1 MKGSLDLGRPTLPS
15 FDFFTRSIAQAMTD
29 DRLWGPSYYERTE
42 LKAYALQDAIQDLMY
57 QCQAIEL
64 NQLSPPGS
72 PDSVDAATTAPMPG
86 MGAGMP
92 VKRSALAKKQAKMLR
107 EEALW
112 LKTAVDRAEARGGDA
127 SGLDCASPITVEFV
141 RRLSIV

>member
-1 MKGSLDLGRPTLPS
+1 
-15 FDFFTRSIAQAMTD
+15 MTD

-72 PDSVDAATTAPMPG
+72 PDSVDATTPTAAQMPEI
-86 MGAGMP
+86 GAGMP

-112 LKTAVDRAEARGGDA
+112 LKTAVDRAEARGGEA